1 MLHVVQSVLIKP
13 VSINVFNYSVDD
25 YNEQKEIDSI
35 IKDESNHT
43 EM

>member
-25 YNEQKEIDSI
+25 NEQKKIDSI
-35 IKDESNHT
+35 IKDESNDT

>member
-25 YNEQKEIDSI
+25 NEQKKNYSI

>member
-25 YNEQKEIDSI
+25 NEQNKFDSI